1 MRLSLHS
8 SRRVRGFTLIE
19 LLVVIAIIAILIALL
34 LPAVQQAREAARRT
48 QCKNNLKQ
56 MGIAFHSYH
65 DVFNT
70 FPKPAIVGLTVS
82 TGLVIEQ
89 GASWATQL
97 LPYLDQAP
105 LYNLYDSDL
114 SPNDAVNI
122 PATETI
128 LPAFVCPS
136 TPRSDAVVEYTI
148 PAGTALGGGFPP
160 LGANWSFRG
169 GASDYAT
176 LNGVRGDF
184 ARAAYAPNSPGGDR
198 HGWSTW
204 SIAVLDLPQF
214 SDGGEGAR
222 IRNITDGTS
231 NTIQIGE
238 VANRNQLW
246 RDNRLVPIPDPE
258 AIAQSLTGGG
268 AWADLF
274 NGELWI
280 EGRLYDGTPGAD
292 GGPCAIN
299 CSNFRGAGMY
309 SWHTGGA
316 QVLLCDGS
324 SRFITENIAQS
335 VLAALVTCSKGEVVG
350 EF

>member
-1 MRLSLHS
+1 MGLNSGT

-65 DVFNT
+65 DVYNQ
-70 FPKPAIVGLTVS
+70 FPKPAIIGLTVS
-82 TGLVIEQ
+82 SGLVAHQ
-89 GASWATQL
+89 GVSWATQL
-97 LPYLDQAP
+97 LPFLDQAP
-105 LYNLYDSDL
+105 LFNLYDTSR
-114 SPNDAVNI
+114 SHVTPINT

-128 LPAFVCPS
+128 LTAFLCPS
-136 TPRSDAVVEYTI
+136 TPRSANTVEYTI
-148 PAGTALGGGFPP
+148 PAGTALDASFPP
-160 LGANWSFRG
+160 TGAAWTFRG

-176 LNGVRGDF
+176 LNGVRGGF
-184 ARAAYAPNSPGGDR
+184 ASAAEPSGVTGNRD
-198 HGWSTW
+198 GWGTW
-204 SIAVLDLPQF
+204 SIRALDIPF
-214 SDGGEGAR
+214 ADGGNGCR
-222 IRNITDGTS
+222 IRDITDGTS

-238 VANRNQLW
+238 VANRNELW
-246 RDNRLVPIPDPE
+246 RNGKVIPLPDPE

-268 AWADLF
+268 AWADVF
-274 NGELWI
+274 NGELWV
-280 EGRLYDGTPGAD
+280 EGRLYDGTNPTGQ

-324 SRFITENIAQS
+324 SRFISENVAQS
-335 VLAALVTCSKGEVVG
+335 VLAALITRAKGEVIG